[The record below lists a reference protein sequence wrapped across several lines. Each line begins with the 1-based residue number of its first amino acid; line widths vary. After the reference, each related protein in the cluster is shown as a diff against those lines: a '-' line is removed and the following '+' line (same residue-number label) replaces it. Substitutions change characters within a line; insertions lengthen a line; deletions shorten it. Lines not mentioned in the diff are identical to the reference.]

1 MLCAASAGADESGD
15 DKIDVACCASR
26 VIGEKGPKNLQ
37 PTENTSDLFL
47 FPTHPV
53 TPTRLPSRRHNAAA
67 RRLSWTTSDSHTGT
81 HPRD

>member
-37 PTENTSDLFL
+37 PTGK
-47 FPTHPV
+47 FPGSFEQPV
-53 TPTRLPSRRHNAAA
+53 TPP
-67 RRLSWTTSDSHTGT
+67 
-81 HPRD
+81 HPPTAPRCS